1 MLNIMAINALKRSIV
16 WPITDYSVVEEAAA
30 LASRLKHRLSKK
42 DWTISTAE
50 SCTGGLIASV
60 LTDISGAS
68 SWFKQGW
75 IVYSNESK
83 MRELGVEKSAFDKDD
98 SGAVSHKVAVQ
109 MARGARYKSGSNVSI
124 AVTGIAG
131 PAGGNEEKEVGRVH
145 VAVIAEDYFLVRRM
159 DFGENDRLDNKRSF
173 TSLALR
179 LAIEAIDRVE
189 GDTKK
194 EASLSSGPVEVT
206 SSEEEDAQIH
216 GTEEWEGALSWG
228 SEKKTV
234 SQSLKKI
241 DLASLTDWED

>member
-1 MLNIMAINALKRSIV
+1 VLRQN
-16 WPITDYSVVEEAAA
+16 SVVEEAAA
-30 LASRLKHRLSKK
+30 LASRLKHRLTKK

-50 SCTGGLIASV
+50 SCTGGLISSL

-68 SWFKQGW
+68 AWFKQGW

-83 MRELGVEKSAFDKDD
+83 MRELGVEKSAFDNDG

-109 MARGARYKSGSNVSI
+109 MARGARYKSGSNVAI

-131 PAGGNEEKEVGRVH
+131 PGGASEEKEVGRVH

-173 TSLALR
+173 SSFALR
-179 LAIEAIDRVE
+179 LALEAIDRVE
-189 GDTKK
+189 DGAKGET
-194 EASLSSGPVEVT
+194 SLSSDPVGVNKD
-206 SSEEEDAQIH
+206 EEQGGKASLQ
-216 GTEEWEGALSWG
+216 GTEEWEGGISWG

-241 DLASLTDWED
+241 DLASLTDWDEKS